1 MKLLA
6 DALKPG
12 DTIGLVSP
20 SNTIDDDE
28 DYQAI
33 EQSIKWAESQG
44 LKVVQ
49 GKYFGINKTGY
60 GLTGKQKAE
69 ELNEMFANKDV
80 KAVFAVRGGEN
91 SNAAFDYLDWETIKN
106 NPKIIMGFSDTTSL
120 LNEINYQTGLVTF
133 SGPTFKRLYE
143 SEYSKKSVVDRLIN
157 KDLKLATEEDY
168 SECKIIREGKAEGE
182 LVGSNLTLT
191 SDLIF
196 GKYKIDFKDKI
207 LVMEDLGWESIPGIV
222 SHNLYKMRAEGIFD
236 EIAGIWIGNYES
248 DSGITLEQIL
258 MDTLADVEFNKPII
272 KTNNFGHS
280 DKNQVVPIG
289 VKAVIDTTAE
299 KPYIF
304 LQENCLN

>member
-6 DALKPG
+6 DALKKG

-33 EQSIKWAESQG
+33 EQSVKWAESQG
-44 LKVVQ
+44 FKILK

-80 KAVFAVRGGEN
+80 KAIFAVRGGEN
-91 SNAAFDYLDWETIKN
+91 SNASFDYLDWELIKK
-106 NPKIIMGFSDTTSL
+106 NPKIIMGFSDTTSI

-143 SEYSKKSVVDRLIN
+143 SEYSKQSVVDRLM
-157 KDLKLATEEDY
+157 KKSLELATDEDLQ
-168 SECKIIREGKAEGE
+168 ECKIIREGKAEGE

-191 SDLIF
+191 SDLTF

-248 DSGITLEQIL
+248 DTKISLEQIL
-258 MDTLADVEFNKPII
+258 MDTIGDIEFNKPII
-272 KTNNFGHS
+272 KTNNFGHC

-289 VKAVIDTTAE
+289 VKAVIDTSAK

>member
-20 SNTIDDDE
+20 SNTIDDDD

-33 EQSIKWAESQG
+33 EQSMKWAESQG
-44 LKVVQ
+44 LKVVK
-49 GKYFGINKTGY
+49 GKHFGINKTGY

-69 ELNEMFANKDV
+69 EINEMFANKDV

-168 SECKIIREGKAEGE
+168 SECEVIREGKAEGE
-182 LVGSNLTLT
+182 LAGSNLTLT

>member
-12 DTIGLVSP
+12 DTIGIVSP
-20 SNTIDDDE
+20 SNTIDDDD

-33 EQSIKWAESQG
+33 EQSMKWAESQG
-44 LKVVQ
+44 LKVVK

-80 KAVFAVRGGEN
+80 KAIFAVRGGEN

-168 SECKIIREGKAEGE
+168 SECEVIREGKAEGE

-289 VKAVIDTTAE
+289 VKAKIDTSAE

>member
-20 SNTIDDDE
+20 SNVIKDE
-28 DYQAI
+28 DDYEAI
-33 EQSIKWAESQG
+33 DESIKWAESLG
-44 LKVVQ
+44 LKIIK
-49 GKYFGINKTGY
+49 GKYFGVDETNY

-80 KAVFAVRGGEN
+80 KAIIAVRGGEN
-91 SNAAFDYLDWETIKN
+91 SNASFDYLDWEVIKN
-106 NPKIIMGFSDTTSL
+106 NPKILMGFSDTTSI

-133 SGPTFKRLYE
+133 SGPTFKRMYE
-143 SEYSKKSVVDRLIN
+143 SEYSKKSVIDRLFN
-157 KDLKLATEEDY
+157 KSLELATDEDLQD
-168 SECKIIREGKAEGE
+168 CKVIREGKAEGE

-191 SDLIF
+191 SDLVS
-196 GKYKIDFKDKI
+196 GKYKIDFKGKI
-207 LVMEDLGWESIPGIV
+207 LVMEDLGWESIPSIV
-222 SHNLYKMRAEGIFD
+222 SHNLYKMKAEGIFD

-258 MDTLADVEFNKPII
+258 MDTIADIEFNKPII

-280 DKNQVVPIG
+280 EKNQVVPIG
-289 VKAVIDTTAE
+289 VKAVIDTTGK

-304 LQENCLN
+304 LQENCVN

>member
-69 ELNEMFANKDV
+69 EINEMFANKDV

-168 SECKIIREGKAEGE
+168 SECEVLREGKAEGE

-272 KTNNFGHS
+272 KTNNFGHN

>member
-69 ELNEMFANKDV
+69 EINEMFANKDV

-120 LNEINYQTGLVTF
+120 LNEISYQTGLVTF

-168 SECKIIREGKAEGE
+168 SECEVLREGKAEGE

>member
-168 SECKIIREGKAEGE
+168 SECEVIREGKAEGE

-222 SHNLYKMRAEGIFD
+222 SHNLYKMRAEGIFN

>member
-28 DYQAI
+28 DYKAI

-69 ELNEMFANKDV
+69 EINEMFANKDV

-168 SECKIIREGKAEGE
+168 SECEVLRKGKAEGE

>member
-1 MKLLA
+1 
-6 DALKPG
+6 
-12 DTIGLVSP
+12 
-20 SNTIDDDE
+20 
-28 DYQAI
+28 
-33 EQSIKWAESQG
+33 
-44 LKVVQ
+44 
-49 GKYFGINKTGY
+49 
-60 GLTGKQKAE
+60 
-69 ELNEMFANKDV
+69 MFANQDV
-80 KAVFAVRGGEN
+80 KAIFAVRGGEN
-91 SNAAFDYLDWETIKN
+91 SNAAFDYLDWEIIKN

-133 SGPTFKRLYE
+133 SGPTFKRMYE
-143 SEYSKKSVVDRLIN
+143 SEYSKKSVIDRLFN
-157 KDLKLATEEDY
+157 KSLELATEEDY
-168 SECKIIREGKAEGE
+168 SECEVLREGKAEGE

-258 MDTLADVEFNKPII
+258 MDTIADIEFNKPII

-289 VKAVIDTTAE
+289 VKAKIDTSAK

-304 LQENCLN
+304 LQENCVN

>member
-20 SNTIDDDE
+20 SNTIDDDD

-33 EQSIKWAESQG
+33 EQSMKWAESQG
-44 LKVVQ
+44 LNVVK

-80 KAVFAVRGGEN
+80 KAIFAIRGGEN

-168 SECKIIREGKAEGE
+168 SECEVIREGKAEGE

-258 MDTLADVEFNKPII
+258 MDTLADIEFNKPII

>member
-44 LKVVQ
+44 LRVVK

-168 SECKIIREGKAEGE
+168 SECEVIREGKAEGE

-289 VKAVIDTTAE
+289 IKAVIDTTAE

>member
-44 LKVVQ
+44 LRVVK

-80 KAVFAVRGGEN
+80 KAIFAVRGGEN

-168 SECKIIREGKAEGE
+168 SECEVIREGKAEGE

-289 VKAVIDTTAE
+289 IKAVIDTTAE

>member
-44 LKVVQ
+44 LRVVK

-80 KAVFAVRGGEN
+80 KAIFAVRGGEN

-168 SECKIIREGKAEGE
+168 SECEVIREGKAEGE

>member
-20 SNTIDDDE
+20 SNTIDDDD

-33 EQSIKWAESQG
+33 EQSMKWAESQG
-44 LKVVQ
+44 LKVVK

-80 KAVFAVRGGEN
+80 KAIFAVRGGEN

-168 SECKIIREGKAEGE
+168 SECEVIREGKAEGE

-258 MDTLADVEFNKPII
+258 MDTLADIEFNKPII

>member
-20 SNTIDDDE
+20 SNTIDDDD

-69 ELNEMFANKDV
+69 EINEMFANKDV

-168 SECKIIREGKAEGE
+168 SECEVLREGKAEGE

>member
-20 SNTIDDDE
+20 SNTIDSE
-28 DYQAI
+28 EHYQEI
-33 EQSIKWAESQG
+33 EQSMKWAESQG
-44 LKVVQ
+44 FKLLK
-49 GKYFGINKTGY
+49 GKYFGKNTTGY
-60 GLTGKQKAE
+60 GLTGKEKAE

-80 KAVFAVRGGEN
+80 KAIFAVRGGEN
-91 SNAAFDYLDWETIKN
+91 SNASFDYLDWEVIKN
-106 NPKIIMGFSDTTSL
+106 NPKILMGFSDTTSI

-143 SEYSKKSVVDRLIN
+143 SEYSKKSVVDRLMN
-157 KDLKLATEEDY
+157 KSLELATDEDFR
-168 SECKIIREGKAEGE
+168 ECKVIREGKAEGE

-222 SHNLYKMRAEGIFD
+222 SHNLYKMRTEGIFD

-248 DSGITLEQIL
+248 DTGIALEQIL
-258 MDTLADVEFNKPII
+258 MDTLADIEFNKPII

-289 VKAVIDTTAE
+289 VKAEIDTSAK

-304 LQENCLN
+304 LKENCLN

>member
-69 ELNEMFANKDV
+69 EINEMFANKDV

-168 SECKIIREGKAEGE
+168 SECEVLREGKAEGE

-248 DSGITLEQIL
+248 DSGITLEKIL